1 MVMNNDLRAG
11 MGEVKFNMNVAW
23 FIDLAEGMGWAVN
36 DSCFAD
42 HPTLLAKAKTLDS
55 ESPNDFFSTPFL
67 TYTENLIG
75 ELFTSDLT
83 FAGEDETTL
92 DNAIWN
98 ELECNEEFME
108 KFKQFFTY
116 SEDATAI
123 CEFYDVYE
131 DANIGDIFELELGG
145 FTSYTG
151 DESMISVEKVAHGRI
166 GVRSLHAKGLLRQKF
181 NDWFVDNF
189 VLIIADDLPISDS
202 EVEETKKGR
211 FGDERTWVD
220 DVMDAMLAAKE
231 RGDKDFTVN
240 LPPDVAKGLIA
251 KSKKGQRAA
260 GTTTASGNTS
270 MSLESAMDAFTK
282 VADILGMEKN
292 SEAGSK

>member
-23 FIDLAEGMGWAVN
+23 FIDLAEGQGWVVN

-75 ELFTSDLT
+75 ELFTSDLN

-116 SEDATAI
+116 SDDATAI

-131 DANIGDIFELELGG
+131 DATVGTIFELEGDG

-151 DESMISVEKVAHGRI
+151 DESIISVEKVSHGRI

-189 VLIIADDLPISDS
+189 VLIIADDLPIGEAIGEAID
-202 EVEETKKGR
+202 ETKKGR
-211 FGDERTWVD
+211 FSEERTWVD
-220 DVMDAMLAAKE
+220 DVMDAMSAAAAK
-231 RGDKDFTVN
+231 GDKDFKVN
-240 LPPDVAKGLIA
+240 LPPDVAKKLIE

-270 MSLESAMDAFTK
+270 MSLNSAIDAFK
-282 VADILGMEKN
+282 VVADMLGK
-292 SEAGSK
+292 EAGSK